1 MSKYSDEEIEVLGFI
16 NGLHLESLIVKV
28 HRLTE
33 RFGFDRKTAVDWLER
48 WHDGLVKQARYVE
61 VEMKWHSR

>member
-1 MSKYSDEEIEVLGFI
+1 MSGEEIEVFGFI
-16 NGLHLESLIVKV
+16 NGLRLESLIVKV

-48 WHDGLVKQARYVE
+48 YQDGLMKQARYVE
-61 VEMKWHSR
+61 RHVITENKGQ